1 VIKMANPKTDEP
13 VYIISIAARLVG
25 MHPQTLRLYERKGLI
40 CPARIGHMRLYSS
53 RDIQRLHRIQEYT
66 RRRINLAGVEL
77 AFELLQEIDNL
88 RREMEKIGPVAAGR
102 RPAPGKKPE
111 E

>member
-1 VIKMANPKTDEP
+1 MANPKTDEP
-13 VYIISIAARLVG
+13 VYFISIAARLVG

-53 RDIQRLHRIQEYT
+53 RDIQRLHMIQEYT
-66 RRRINLAGVEL
+66 RQRRVNLAGVEL

-88 RREMEKIGPVAAGR
+88 RQEMEKVGFVVSSRRAAG
-102 RPAPGKKPE
+102 KKQE